1 MGMQYDVKSGHLN
14 VAGFFLIGRT
24 RLKGL
29 MTVSSG
35 ASAITLWDTAT
46 VPVSATYERAGTL
59 ITVTK
64 SSHGLTDGQILG
76 LNFSVATNQGTAGNY
91 VITVLTSSTF
101 TVTDVNTGTIN
112 AGTACVYAQ
121 RFLMAADG
129 NAANNVQTILIPG
142 EGILALNGIY
152 ASMSGTTSVTV
163 FYG

>member
-1 MGMQYDVKSGHLN
+1 MSMQYDVKSGHLN

-46 VPVSATYERAGTL
+46 VPVTATYERDGTL
-59 ITVTK
+59 ITVTENG
-64 SSHGLTDGQILG
+64 HGLTNGQTLG
-76 LNFSVATNQGTAGNY
+76 LNFAVATLQGTAGNY
-91 VITVLTSSTF
+91 VISVLNANTF

-129 NAANNVQTILIPG
+129 NAAGNVQTILIPG

-152 ASMSGTTSVTV
+152 LSTSGATGVTV

>member
-1 MGMQYDVKSGHLN
+1 MQYDVKSGHLN

-46 VPVSATYERAGTL
+46 VPVTATYERDGTL
-59 ITVTK
+59 ITVTEND
-64 SSHGLTDGQILG
+64 HGLTNGQTLG
-76 LNFSVATNQGTAGNY
+76 LNFAVATLQGTAGNY
-91 VITVLTSSTF
+91 VISVLNANTF

-129 NAANNVQTILIPG
+129 NAAGNVQTILIPG

-152 ASMSGTTSVTV
+152 LSTSGATGVTV

>member
-1 MGMQYDVKSGHLN
+1 MQYDVKSGHLN

-46 VPVSATYERAGTL
+46 VPVTATYERDGTL
-59 ITVTK
+59 ITVTENG
-64 SSHGLTDGQILG
+64 HGLTNGQTLG
-76 LNFSVATNQGTAGNY
+76 LNFAVATLQGTAGNY
-91 VITVLTSSTF
+91 VISVLNANTF

-129 NAANNVQTILIPG
+129 NAAGNVQTILIPG

-152 ASMSGTTSVTV
+152 LSTSGATGVTV

>member
-1 MGMQYDVKSGHLN
+1 MSMQYDVKSGHLN

-46 VPVSATYERAGTL
+46 VPVTATYERDGTL
-59 ITVTK
+59 ITVTEND
-64 SSHGLTDGQILG
+64 HGLTNGQTLG
-76 LNFSVATNQGTAGNY
+76 LNFAVATLQGTAGNY
-91 VITVLTSSTF
+91 VISVLNANTF

-129 NAANNVQTILIPG
+129 NAAGNVQTILIPG

-152 ASMSGTTSVTV
+152 LSTSGATGVTV

>member
-1 MGMQYDVKSGHLN
+1 MTMQTDVKSGHLN
-14 VAGFFLIGRT
+14 VDGFFLKCRT

-35 ASAITLWDTAT
+35 ASTLVLWDTAT

-76 LNFSVATNQGTAGNY
+76 LNFTVATNQGTAGNY
-91 VITVLTSSTF
+91 VISVLTSSTF
-101 TVTDVNTGTIN
+101 TVTDINTGTVV
-112 AGTACVYAQ
+112 AGTACIYAQ
-121 RFLMAADG
+121 RFLMATDAHAADS
-129 NAANNVQTILIPG
+129 VQSMLIPG
-142 EGILALNGIY
+142 EGILAYNGIY
-152 ASMSGTTSVTV
+152 AGMTNTTSVTV

>member
-1 MGMQYDVKSGHLN
+1 MTMQTDVKSGHLN
-14 VAGFFLIGRT
+14 VNGFFLKDRT

-35 ASAITLWDTAT
+35 ASTLTLWDTTT

-76 LNFSVATNQGTAGNY
+76 LNFAVATNQGTAGNY
-91 VITVLTSSTF
+91 VISVLTSSTF
-101 TVTDVNTGTIN
+101 TVTDINTGTVV
-112 AGTACVYAQ
+112 AGTVCVYAQ
-121 RFLMAADG
+121 RFLMATDT
-129 NAANNVQTILIPG
+129 NAASNVQSMLIPG
-142 EGILALNGIY
+142 EGILAYNGIY
-152 ASMSGTTSVTV
+152 AAMTNTIDVTI

>member
-1 MGMQYDVKSGHLN
+1 MQYDVKSGHLN

-46 VPVSATYERAGTL
+46 VPVTATYERDGTL
-59 ITVTK
+59 ITVTEND
-64 SSHGLTDGQILG
+64 HGLTNGQTLG
-76 LNFSVATNQGTAGNY
+76 LNFAVATLQGTAGNY
-91 VITVLTSSTF
+91 VISVLNANTF
-101 TVTDVNTGTIN
+101 TVTDVNTGTVN

-129 NAANNVQTILIPG
+129 NAAGNVQTILIPG

-152 ASMSGTTSVTV
+152 VSTSGATGVTV

>member
-1 MGMQYDVKSGHLN
+1 MTMQTDVKSGHLN
-14 VAGFFLIGRT
+14 VNGFFLKERT

-35 ASAITLWDTAT
+35 AATLTLWDTTT

-76 LNFSVATNQGTAGNY
+76 LNFAVATNQGTAGNY
-91 VITVLTSSTF
+91 VITVVNANTF
-101 TVTDVNTGTIN
+101 TVVDVNTGTV
-112 AGTACVYAQ
+112 AASTTCVYAQ
-121 RFLMAADG
+121 RFLMAADA
-129 NAANNVQTILIPG
+129 NAANNVQSMLIPG
-142 EGILALNGIY
+142 EGILAYNGIY
-152 ASMSGTTSVTV
+152 AAMTNTIDVTI

>member
-1 MGMQYDVKSGHLN
+1 MTMQTDVKSGHLN
-14 VAGFFLIGRT
+14 VNGFFLKDRT

-35 ASAITLWDTAT
+35 ASTLTLWDTTT

-76 LNFSVATNQGTAGNY
+76 LNFAVATNQGTPGNY
-91 VITVLTSSTF
+91 VISVLTSSTY
-101 TVTDVNTGTIN
+101 TVTDINTGTVN

-121 RFLMAADG
+121 RFLMATDA
-129 NAANNVQTILIPG
+129 NAANNVRSMLIPG
-142 EGILALNGIY
+142 EGILAYNGIY
-152 ASMSGTTSVTV
+152 ADMTNTTGVTV

>member
-1 MGMQYDVKSGHLN
+1 MSMQYDVKSGHLN

-46 VPVSATYERAGTL
+46 VPVTATYERDGTL
-59 ITVTK
+59 ITVTEND
-64 SSHGLTDGQILG
+64 HGLTNGQTLG
-76 LNFSVATNQGTAGNY
+76 LNFAVATLQGTAGNY
-91 VITVLTSSTF
+91 VISVLNANTF
-101 TVTDVNTGTIN
+101 TVTDVNTGTVN

-129 NAANNVQTILIPG
+129 NAAGNVQTILIPG

-152 ASMSGTTSVTV
+152 VSTSGATGVTV

>member
-1 MGMQYDVKSGHLN
+1 MTMQTDVKSGHLN
-14 VAGFFLIGRT
+14 VNGFFLKERT

-35 ASAITLWDTAT
+35 ASTLTLWDTTT

-76 LNFSVATNQGTAGNY
+76 LNFAVATNQGTAGNY
-91 VITVLTSSTF
+91 VITVVDANTF
-101 TVTDVNTGTIN
+101 TVVDVNTGTV
-112 AGTACVYAQ
+112 AASTACVYAQ

-129 NAANNVQTILIPG
+129 NAANNVQSMLIPG
-142 EGILALNGIY
+142 EGILAYNGIY
-152 ASMSGTTSVTV
+152 AAMTNTVDVTV